1 MGGSIN
7 LPQCQGTP
15 VQPYRAVIGMCT
27 NQAWVEQGV
36 SNTTVIFWSLEKL
49 TVKREGFDY
58 CTGLVIL
65 ITGFL
70 RLELFIIYE
79 GSESHG
85 IHWKFY

>member
-49 TVKREGFDY
+49 TVKRIQTSFSWML
-58 CTGLVIL
+58 TAVVVI
-65 ITGFL
+65 
-70 RLELFIIYE
+70 
-79 GSESHG
+79 ESG
-85 IHWKFY
+85 WA